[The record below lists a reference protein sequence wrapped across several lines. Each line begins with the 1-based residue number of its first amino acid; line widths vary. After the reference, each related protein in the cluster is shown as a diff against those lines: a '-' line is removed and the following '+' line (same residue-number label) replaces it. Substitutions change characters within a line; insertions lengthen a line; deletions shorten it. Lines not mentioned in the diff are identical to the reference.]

1 MKVALL
7 TDGIYP
13 FIMGGMQVHSY
24 YLAKYLAKK
33 KIQVDVYHYYYKNDT
48 KYGDLQKKFYE
59 DIDSKYVKLKLI
71 KYPQKHSFPGHYLY
85 ERYNYSKNI
94 YQQMISEYKYDFI
107 YIQGFSGW
115 YLLKNRMDKS
125 VLNGLN
131 FHGYEMF
138 QRAPGLIAWLK
149 MQMLKYAVIYNISRA
164 DTVFSFGGHISGI
177 LKKLRVEDSK
187 IIEIPNAIEDKW
199 LNYFL
204 KPVQK
209 VKRFVFV
216 GRYERRKGIEELT
229 EAIRNLNSTL
239 PFEFHFVGP
248 IPQDKMIKREGVIYH
263 GLVMEQRN
271 VKSIIKDCDVLV
283 CPSYSEGM
291 PNVILEAMS
300 SGLAIIATDVGAV
313 SKMVSA
319 ENGWLLHENNW
330 QILKDTIEK
339 AIRSDVAALEEMK
352 RNSVQKIKNNFLWD
366 DAIDQLI
373 ENVKHKH
380 KITMSLV

>member
-1 MKVALL
+1 
-7 TDGIYP
+7 
-13 FIMGGMQVHSY
+13 MGGMQVHSY
-24 YLAKYLAKK
+24 YLAKYLSQK
-33 KIQVDVYHYYYKNDT
+33 KIYVDVYHYYDEDNTEY
-48 KYGDLQKKFYE
+48 DLLRKKFHE
-59 DIDSKYVKLKLI
+59 DIDSSYVKLKLI
-71 KYPQKHSFPGHYLY
+71 KYPRKHSYPGHYLY
-85 ERYNYSKNI
+85 ERYNYSRNV
-94 YQQMISEYKYDFI
+94 YQQMISEYKYDYI

-115 YLLKNRMDKS
+115 YLLKHRMDKS

-138 QRAPGLIAWLK
+138 QRAPGVITWLK
-149 MQMLKYAVIYNISRA
+149 MQMLKYAVVYNINRA

-229 EAIRNLNSTL
+229 EAIHNLKSTL

-263 GLVMEQRN
+263 GLVMDQSN

-319 ENGWLLHENNW
+319 ENGWLLRENNW
-330 QILKDTIEK
+330 RILKDAIEK
-339 AIRSDVAALEEMK
+339 AIYSDVRTLEGMK
-352 RNSVQKIKNNFLWD
+352 RNSIQKIKNDFLWEN
-366 DAIDQLI
+366 AIDQLI
-373 ENVKHKH
+373 ENVKQKL